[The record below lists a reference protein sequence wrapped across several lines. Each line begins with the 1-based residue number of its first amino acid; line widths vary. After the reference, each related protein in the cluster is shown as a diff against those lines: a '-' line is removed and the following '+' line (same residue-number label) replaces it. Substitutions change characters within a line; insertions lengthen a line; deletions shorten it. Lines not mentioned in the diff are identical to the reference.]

1 MGLADDLG
9 IEEEQDEQTTS
20 SSGEKQHKSLI
31 ANTYSTKTLTD
42 RKDISDW
49 RLNEQQVRLAF
60 GCTSPRHGSG
70 GLKKFLDGLRAG
82 GHEEWYSELQV
93 ALAHMVV
100 ESPYATITEFEELDI
115 EPRGAVPVL
124 ELLSISAGDIAAYLQ
139 SEMEENPEMV
149 RQLRDAL
156 NDMDIPDEQE
166 EEPEPAEA
174 DD

>member
-9 IEEEQDEQTTS
+9 IEEEQDEQTRS
-20 SSGEKQHKSLI
+20 NGSEKQHKSLV
-31 ANTYSTKTLTD
+31 ANTYSTKSLND

-49 RLNEQQVRLAF
+49 RLDEKAVRLAF
-60 GCTSPRHGSG
+60 GATSPRHGSG

-82 GHEEWYSELQV
+82 GHEEWYSELQC

-100 ESPYATITEFEELDI
+100 ESPYANIHEFEELGI
-115 EPRGAVPVL
+115 EPEGSVPVM
-124 ELLSISAGDIAAYLQ
+124 ELLNIDSGDIADYLQ
-139 SEMEENPEMV
+139 SQMGDNPEMA

-156 NDMDIPDEQE
+156 NDMDIPE
-166 EEPEPAEA
+166 EEEDEEEPAEA